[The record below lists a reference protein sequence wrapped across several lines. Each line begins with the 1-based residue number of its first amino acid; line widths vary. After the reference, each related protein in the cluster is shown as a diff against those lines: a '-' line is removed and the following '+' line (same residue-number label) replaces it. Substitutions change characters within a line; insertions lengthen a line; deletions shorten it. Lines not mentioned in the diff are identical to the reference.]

1 MRIAAVCLAVA
12 AAGVILHPVIV
23 VAGLVGLVFTLFFFR
38 DPERK
43 IVTSPGQIVSPA
55 DGKVIAIE
63 EVDEKDFLGER
74 CKRISIFLSIFNVHI
89 NRAPIG
95 GTVEMVQY
103 QKGKFGFAHT
113 DAASRNNESNTIG
126 IEGRDIKVVVKQI
139 TGAVARRIVCT
150 CRPEQSVAI
159 GERIG
164 LIKFGSR
171 TELYLP
177 LECDI
182 LVSVGQKVKGGVSLV
197 GAYNG
202 ANQKKA

>member
-1 MRIAAVCLAVA
+1 MICLVIA
-12 AAGVILHPVIV
+12 AAGIIFHPALL
-23 VAGLVGLVFTLFFFR
+23 VAGFAGVVFTLFFFR

-63 EVDEKDFLGER
+63 EVDERDFFGGR
-74 CKRISIFLSIFNVHI
+74 CKRISIFLSIFDVHI

-95 GTVEMVQY
+95 GTVEMVKY

-113 DAASRNNESNTIG
+113 DSASRHNESNTIG
-126 IEGRDIKVVVKQI
+126 IDGEDIKVVVKQI

-150 CRPEQSVAI
+150 CRPEQSLAI

-182 LVSVGQKVKGGVSLV
+182 MVSAGQKVKGGISLI
-197 GAYNG
+197 GAYDG
-202 ANQKKA
+202 ASQKKA

>member
-1 MRIAAVCLAVA
+1 VVA
-12 AAGVILHPVIV
+12 AAGVILHPVV
-23 VAGLVGLVFTLFFFR
+23 LVAGLVALVFTLFFFR

-63 EVDEKDFLGER
+63 EVEEKDFLGGR
-74 CKRISIFLSIFNVHI
+74 CKRISIFLSIFDVHI

-95 GTVEMVQY
+95 GTVERMQY
-103 QKGKFGFAHT
+103 QKGKFAFAHT
-113 DAASRNNESNTIG
+113 DDASLNNESNTIG
-126 IEGRDIKVVVKQI
+126 IDGGDIKVVVKQI
-139 TGAVARRIVCT
+139 AGAVARRIVCT
-150 CRPEQSVAI
+150 CRPEQPVVI

-164 LIKFGSR
+164 MIKFGSR

-182 LVSVGQKVKGGVSLV
+182 LISAGQKVKGGVSLV

-202 ANQKKA
+202 ANQKKT